1 MGKLLELDKD
11 LFKLIN
17 GGNWHNDFL
26 DTIMLYTRNRDTWWP
41 LYLFLLSF
49 AIFNFKK
56 KAFWWIL
63 GAGITVYLANII
75 SSDII
80 KEHVFR
86 LRPCND
92 PRMAEG
98 IRVLV
103 NYRPQSSSFTSS
115 HATNHFAM
123 ATFFY
128 FTLDKVIGK
137 WALLFFLWA
146 GLICLAQVYVGVHY
160 PLDVL
165 CGALIGFIFGYLTA
179 KLFNKRFDLS

>member
-1 MGKLLELDKD
+1 MDRLIALDKA

-26 DTIMLYTRNRDTWWP
+26 DTLMLYIRNRDTWWP
-41 LYLFLLSF
+41 FYLFLLLF

-56 KAFWWIL
+56 NALWWII
-63 GAGITVYLANII
+63 AAAITVILANYI
-75 SSDII
+75 SSNII

-92 PRMAEG
+92 PSLADTV
-98 IRVLV
+98 RVIAP
-103 NYRPQSSSFTSS
+103 YKPISSSFTSS

-123 ATFFY
+123 GTFFY
-128 FTLDKVIGK
+128 FTLNNIIGK

-146 GLICLAQVYVGVHY
+146 GIICLAQIYVGVHF
-160 PLDVL
+160 PLDVI
-165 CGALIGFIFGYLTA
+165 GGGLIGFIFGYLIA
-179 KLFNKRFDLS
+179 KLFNKRFELL